1 MIRKRIEDINELNSL
16 TTQVSDLADEVADLM
31 LRSRTPP
38 RDRERERDGPSR
50 SQGGSWQESRS
61 YRPPV
66 DLWGDTPSPRSQP
79 PRTATRPPTRTVDPP
94 RPASKRSPEPG
105 SINWDAKRNIKG
117 ADQFEY
123 NFDEDTMDQYDEG
136 EVKES
141 GESAWR
147 KSRRNPK
154 AESGSSGQAFA
165 SFLFE
170 DEKEEADADE
180 EDEGADG
187 NAVLKELLRVFK
199 EKNKRKK

>member
-1 MIRKRIEDINELNSL
+1 M
-16 TTQVSDLADEVADLM
+16 QVSDLADEVADLM

-38 RDRERERDGPSR
+38 RERERDGASR
-50 SQGGSWQESRS
+50 SQGGSWQDSRG

-66 DLWGDTPSPRSQP
+66 DLWGETPSSRSEP
-79 PRTATRPPTRTVDPP
+79 PRTATRPPIRTVDPP
-94 RPASKRSPEPG
+94 RPAPKRSPEPG

-123 NFDEDTMDQYDEG
+123 NFDEDNMDQYGEG
-136 EVKES
+136 EEKDAGS

-154 AESGSSGQAFA
+154 AEGGSSGQAFA

-170 DEKEEADADE
+170 DEKDENEDADE
-180 EDEGADG
+180 ETEGADN